1 MKIKKYIAASM
12 KEAVEQMR
20 RELGDEAVILS
31 TRSLPKAN
39 GHPGEMLEITAA
51 ADTSDN
57 DAARETV
64 TATAPSTF
72 QARRYSDTYVRE
84 ISRKERL
91 PRTPVKSRPQATTD
105 DKDNDSGQ
113 DLLLKQASAFASL
126 QDELADIRE
135 RLVDITRGIR
145 YKHSATLNDHSSV
158 LYQRLL
164 DSGLREDLT
173 LEVIGSAMAE
183 VKSGELNELLT
194 AVRKSL
200 GGRIK
205 IHNGL
210 EYGGGNG
217 VQQRRVI
224 VVVGAPGGGKT
235 SALAKMAIAARHVH
249 KADVRIISADTHRIG
264 GVEQL
269 QTIAAIAG
277 LPFELVYSSQ
287 ELRQAVVGATEPD
300 FIFVDTAGCGPHDRN
315 RQLEIRTFLEAAAAD
330 EVLLVQ
336 DACASEYSIRAG
348 FETGEFFNANA
359 MILSKVDECSA
370 IGPVFNALLS
380 NARAAA
386 GRPAMPL
393 AYFCTGPAIPDD
405 IEPASRMPLVDML
418 LPLHAEPARNGAR
431 AAGVAS

>member
-51 ADTSDN
+51 SDTTASET
-57 DAARETV
+57 ARESI
-64 TATAPSTF
+64 AAAAPSSF

-84 ISRKERL
+84 ISRKDRL
-91 PRTPVKSRPQATTD
+91 PRATVNSTPKRAD
-105 DKDNDSGQ
+105 ADKDAGQ

-126 QDELADIRE
+126 QDELSDIRE

-145 YKHSATLNDHSSV
+145 YKHSASFNDHSSV

-183 VKSGELNELLT
+183 VKGGELNELLT
-194 AVRKSL
+194 AVRKTL
-200 GGRIK
+200 GSRIK
-205 IHNGL
+205 IHDGL
-210 EYGGGNG
+210 EYGAG
-217 VQQRRVI
+217 QRRVV

-235 SALAKMAIAARHVH
+235 SALARLAIAARHVH
-249 KADVRIISADTHRIG
+249 KAGVRIISADTHRIG

-287 ELRQAVVGATEPD
+287 ELRQAVVKATEPD
-300 FIFVDTAGCGPHDRN
+300 FIFIDTAGCGPHDRN
-315 RQLEIRTFLEAAAAD
+315 RKLEIRTFLEAAAAD

-336 DACASEYSIRAG
+336 DACASEYSIQAG
-348 FETGEFFNANA
+348 FETGEFFNADA

-370 IGPVFNALLS
+370 IGPVFNAMFS
-380 NARAAA
+380 NQQTAA
-386 GRPAMPL
+386 GRPVMPL

-405 IEPASRMPLVDML
+405 IEPAARMPLVDML
-418 LPLHAEPARNGAR
+418 LPLHAEAARNGTR